1 MKMMMRRGALIVG
14 LLGAIGS
21 EALAQSGR
29 TYLGPRVSYNFDFEE
44 VAIGAQ
50 LGLPLTSALDFYPSL
65 DIFLV
70 DNGSLLGFNA
80 DLKFRPGAVSMT
92 PLYIGGGLNLMRASV
107 GDRSDT
113 EPGLNLFAGI
123 EGRSGGLSPFAEL
136 RAILGDRST
145 VQLAGG
151 INFSMG
157 SRSVR

>member
-1 MKMMMRRGALIVG
+1 MKMILRRGAFVALI
-14 LLGAIGS
+14 LGAIGS
-21 EALAQSGR
+21 AANAQTGR

-44 VAIGAQ
+44 VAIGGQ
-50 LGLPLTSALDFYPSL
+50 LGLPLTSALEFYPSL

-80 DLKFRPGAVSMT
+80 DLKFRPGAVSLT
-92 PLYIGGGLNLMRASV
+92 PLYVGGGLNLLRASV

-113 EPGLNLFAGI
+113 EPGLNLFGGL
-123 EGRSGGLSPFAEL
+123 EGRSGSVRPFAEL

-145 VQLAGG
+145 VQLSGG

-157 SRSVR
+157 TR